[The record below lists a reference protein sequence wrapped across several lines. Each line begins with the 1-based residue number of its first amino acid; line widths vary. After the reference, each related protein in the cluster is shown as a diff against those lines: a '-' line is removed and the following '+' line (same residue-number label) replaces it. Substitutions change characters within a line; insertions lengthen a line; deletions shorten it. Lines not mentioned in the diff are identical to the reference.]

1 MYHWHIEG
9 HRTYVP
15 LMLTHK
21 PLSGLLVLTPHEK
34 GGFQMRFVL
43 PAMPALAILAA
54 EAATTTTITL
64 LATSATVAK
73 PASRPTAALAVAGL
87 AVGVTHCLY
96 YGVLFA
102 PLFAELGG
110 SGLKPIDFWEM
121 ATAVRHSPTYYPLP
135 EQVQRLFPLLGHYGV
150 RL

>member
-1 MYHWHIEG
+1 
-9 HRTYVP
+9 
-15 LMLTHK
+15 MLTHK

-110 SGLKPIDFWEM
+110 SGLKVKLLP
-121 ATAVRHSPTYYPLP
+121 ACVLLPLP
-135 EQVQRLFPLLGHYGV
+135 PLPQLLSRPDYHINSHSQSTFGKWP
-150 RL
+150 LQ